1 MTNNEKLYLKL
12 KIQLDKNEKNQ
23 DLLRKLKNDTIKL
36 GEIEYLY
43 QELLKKL

>member
-36 GEIEYLY
+36 REIEYLY

>member
-36 GEIEYLY
+36 REIEYLY
-43 QELLKKL
+43 